1 MSSWNLNIVNG
12 PNIVK
17 TGMKILL
24 KLSLSKE
31 QSSNTRYATSNDRH
45 IVNDWVLPSMSEV
58 SLLAHFHKFYKFS
71 QYSIK
76 FMVIF

>member
-1 MSSWNLNIVNG
+1 MSSSSLNTVNG

-58 SLLAHFHKFYKFS
+58 SLLAHFYEFYEFFS
-71 QYSIK
+71 
-76 FMVIF
+76 IFN